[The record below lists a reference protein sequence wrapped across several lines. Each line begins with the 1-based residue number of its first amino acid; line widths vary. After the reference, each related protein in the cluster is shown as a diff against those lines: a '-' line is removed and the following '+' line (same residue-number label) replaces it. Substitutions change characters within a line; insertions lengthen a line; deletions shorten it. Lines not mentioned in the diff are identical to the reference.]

1 VAGASIVVSCTPV
14 RDVRILASDALGG
27 RDNGTDGAA
36 MARDHIIDRLDAFA
50 VGLNGSQS
58 GDDAFLQ
65 PFDRGTN
72 VVALIPGTTLPDEY
86 VIVGAHYDHIGSSC
100 RTAEPTDQICNGATD
115 NATGVAAVLALGE
128 HLARVGGG
136 PERSVILALWDAEE
150 DGLVGSRAYVGA
162 PLVPLEQTVAYVNFD
177 IQGANLLPSLR
188 TTTFAVGAETGG
200 SRLVDAVRSATDQG
214 PLDTHVLSA
223 TFGQSRSDYI
233 NFIDAR
239 VPTVFFSD
247 STGPCYHTAQD
258 DVTVVDF
265 LKLSAQIRNAT
276 RLVRDLVAGERP
288 TFAPA
293 ALATYDDAVAMQ
305 AVGQAAQDD
314 LARFSAADQARLE
327 TVRADVDRIVAE
339 GPGAFGTDDA
349 ITVLTGAATDIA
361 VFSSGE
367 CDGFTR
373 RPGR

>member
-1 VAGASIVVSCTPV
+1 MVSCTPV
-14 RDVRILASDALGG
+14 RDVQILSGDAMAGRNNGSDGS
-27 RDNGTDGAA
+27 A
-36 MARDHIIDRLDAFA
+36 MARDHIIDRLDDFS
-50 VGLNGSQS
+50 VGLNRGQA
-58 GDDAFLQ
+58 GDEAFLQ

-86 VIVGAHYDHIGSSC
+86 VIVGAHYDHVGSSC
-100 RTAEPTDQICNGATD
+100 RTADPADRICNGATD
-115 NATGVAAVLALGE
+115 NATGVAAVLAVGE
-128 HLARVGGG
+128 QLARLRGG

-150 DGLVGSRAYVGA
+150 DGLVGSDAYVRA

-177 IQGANLLPSLR
+177 IQGANLLPGLR

-200 SRLVDAVRSATDQG
+200 SRLVSAVRSATDDG
-214 PLDTHVLSA
+214 PLDTHVLSS

-233 NFIDAR
+233 NFIDAE

-265 LKLSAQIRNAT
+265 LKLSVQIRNAA

-293 ALATYDDAVAMQ
+293 DLATYADAVAMQ
-305 AVGQAAQDD
+305 AVGEAAQDD
-314 LARFSAADQARLE
+314 LGRFSAGDQARL
-327 TVRADVDRIVAE
+327 TSVRGDVERVVAE
-339 GPGAFGTDDA
+339 GPDAFGTDDA
-349 ITVLTGAATDIA
+349 ITVLTGAATSIGI
-361 VFSSGE
+361 FSSGE